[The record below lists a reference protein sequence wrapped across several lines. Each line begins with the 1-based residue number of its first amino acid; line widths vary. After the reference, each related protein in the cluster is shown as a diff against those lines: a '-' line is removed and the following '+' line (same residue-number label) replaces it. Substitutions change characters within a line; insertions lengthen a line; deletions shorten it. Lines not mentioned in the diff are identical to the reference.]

1 MGNLNDTIAA
11 ISTAIGE
18 AGIAIVRMSG
28 DDSINIID
36 KIFKSASG
44 KKMAEAEN
52 RKFLYGHIV
61 DGDKQ
66 IDEVLVVKMKGP
78 HSYTAEDIVE
88 IHCHG
93 GVVSVKRILNL
104 ILSKGARLAEKG
116 EFTKR
121 GFLNGRIDLTQAEAV
136 IDMIKAK
143 TDLSFDMGLNQLSGA
158 LSEVLNKLKDEL
170 VSMQALI
177 VANIDFPDEDI
188 EDAAYHDLIERSN
201 KILDK
206 MDNLLDNSKNSR
218 LLRDGINTVILG
230 KPNVG
235 KSSLL
240 NGLLKY
246 DRAIVTDIAGTTRD
260 IIEDYINLDGVLL
273 KITDTAG
280 IRETD
285 DEVERIGVNI
295 AREKLKEADLVIA
308 IFDISREFD
317 KDDEEILNLIK
328 DKKHITIL
336 NKDDLEQKIS
346 DEEIEKY
353 FKDDYLRLSVMENES
368 VKKIENLIID
378 LFFDGELKISSDS
391 VLSNLRHINAL
402 KEAKKSLLEVN
413 ESLKKK
419 VFLDLIEVDLENV
432 IGHISEI
439 TGTIT
444 TEDILDRVF
453 SDFCIGKYKATI

>member
-1 MGNLNDTIAA
+1 MGNLNDTIVA

-28 DDSINIID
+28 DNSINIID
-36 KIFKSASG
+36 KIFVSASG
-44 KKMAEAEN
+44 IKMAGAEN
-52 RKFLYGHIV
+52 RKFMYGHIF
-61 DGDKQ
+61 DGDKK

-104 ILSKGARLAEKG
+104 ILSKGARLAERG

-136 IDMIKAK
+136 IDMIKSK
-143 TDLSFDMGLNQLSGA
+143 TDISFDLGLNQLGGA
-158 LSEVLNKLKDEL
+158 LTEVLNKLKDEL

-188 EDAAYHDLIERSN
+188 EDVAYNDLIDRSK
-201 KILDK
+201 KILEK
-206 MDNLLDNSKNSR
+206 MDNLLENSKNSR

-260 IIEDYINLDGVLL
+260 VIEDYINLDGVLL
-273 KITDTAG
+273 KISDTAG

-285 DEVERIGVNI
+285 DEVEKIGVNI
-295 AREKLKEADLVIA
+295 AREKLKDADLVIA
-308 IFDISREFD
+308 IFDLSRDFD
-317 KDDEEILNLIK
+317 QDDKEILKLIEN
-328 DKKHITIL
+328 KKHIIIL
-336 NKDDLEQKIS
+336 NKDDLEQKITN
-346 DEEIEKY
+346 EEIENY
-353 FKDDYLRLSVMENES
+353 FKDDYLRLSVMENKS
-368 VKKIENLIID
+368 VLKVEKLIID
-378 LFFDGELKISSDS
+378 LFFDGELQISSET

-402 KEAKKSLLEVN
+402 KEAKKDLIEVN
-413 ESLKKK
+413 ESLNKK

-432 IGHISEI
+432 IAHISEI
-439 TGTIT
+439 TGAIT

-453 SDFCIGKYKATI
+453 ADFCIGK

>member
-36 KIFKSASG
+36 KIFVSAS
-44 KKMAEAEN
+44 KVKMVEAEN
-52 RKFLYGHIV
+52 RKFLYGHIC
-61 DGDKQ
+61 DGDKK

-136 IDMIKAK
+136 IDLIKAK
-143 TDLSFDMGLNQLSGA
+143 TDISFDLGLNQLGGA

-188 EDAAYHDLIERSN
+188 EDAAYNDLLDRSN
-201 KILDK
+201 KILEK
-206 MDNLLDNSKNSR
+206 MDKLLENSKNSR

-260 IIEDYINLDGVLL
+260 VIEDYINLDGVLL
-273 KITDTAG
+273 KISDTAG
-280 IRETD
+280 IRETE
-285 DEVERIGVNI
+285 DEVEKIGVNI
-295 AREKLKEADLVIA
+295 AREKLKDADLVIA
-308 IFDISREFD
+308 IFDISRDFD
-317 KDDEEILNLIK
+317 QDDKEILKLIEN
-328 DKKHITIL
+328 KKHIIIL

-346 DEEIEKY
+346 DDEIEKY

-368 VKKIENLIID
+368 VMKVEKLIID
-378 LFFDGELKISSDS
+378 LFFDGELQISSDT

-402 KEAKKSLLEVN
+402 REAKKELLEVN
-413 ESLKKK
+413 ESLNKR

-432 IGHISEI
+432 IAHISEI

-453 SDFCIGKYKATI
+453 SDFCIGK

>member
-1 MGNLNDTIAA
+1 MANLNDTIAA

-28 DDSINIID
+28 DDSVNIID
-36 KIFKSASG
+36 EIFVSASG

-52 RKFLYGHIV
+52 RKFLYGHIA
-61 DGDKQ
+61 DGDKL

-88 IHCHG
+88 VHCHG

-143 TDLSFDMGLNQLSGA
+143 TDISFDMGLNQLSGA

-188 EDAAYHDLIERSN
+188 EDAAYHDLMERSD
-201 KILDK
+201 KILEK
-206 MDNLLDNSKNSR
+206 MDSLLDNSKNSR

-285 DEVERIGVNI
+285 DEVEKIGVNI

-308 IFDISREFD
+308 IFDISRDFD

-336 NKDDLEQKIS
+336 NKDDLDQKIS

-353 FKDDYLRLSVMENES
+353 FKDDYLRLSVTENES

-378 LFFDGELKISSDS
+378 LFFDGELQISSDS
-391 VLSNLRHINAL
+391 ILSNIRHINAL
-402 KEAKKSLLEVN
+402 KEAKKALLEVN
-413 ESLKKK
+413 ESLKEK

-453 SDFCIGKYKATI
+453 SDFCIGK

>member
-28 DDSINIID
+28 DDSVNIID

-52 RKFLYGHIV
+52 RKLLYGHIV

-188 EDAAYHDLIERSN
+188 EDAAYNDLIERSN

-280 IRETD
+280 IRETE
-285 DEVERIGVNI
+285 DEVEKIGVNI

-378 LFFDGELKISSDS
+378 LFFDGELQISSDS

-453 SDFCIGKYKATI
+453 SDFCIGK

>member
-36 KIFKSASG
+36 KIFVSAS
-44 KKMAEAEN
+44 KVKMAEAEN
-52 RKFLYGHIV
+52 RKFLYGHIC
-61 DGDKQ
+61 DGDKK

-121 GFLNGRIDLTQAEAV
+121 GFLNGRIDLIQAEAV
-136 IDMIKAK
+136 IDLIKAK
-143 TDLSFDMGLNQLSGA
+143 TDISFDLGLNQLGGA

-188 EDAAYHDLIERSN
+188 EDAAYNDLLDRSN
-201 KILDK
+201 KILEK
-206 MDNLLDNSKNSR
+206 MDKLLENSKNSR

-260 IIEDYINLDGVLL
+260 VIEDYINLDGVLL
-273 KITDTAG
+273 KISDTAG
-280 IRETD
+280 IRETE
-285 DEVERIGVNI
+285 DEVEKIGVNI
-295 AREKLKEADLVIA
+295 AREKLKDADLVIA
-308 IFDISREFD
+308 IFDISRDFD
-317 KDDEEILNLIK
+317 QDDKEILKLIEN
-328 DKKHITIL
+328 KKHIIIL

-346 DEEIEKY
+346 DDEIEKY

-368 VKKIENLIID
+368 VMKVEKLIID
-378 LFFDGELKISSDS
+378 LFFDGELQISSDT

-402 KEAKKSLLEVN
+402 REAKKELLEVN
-413 ESLKKK
+413 ESLNKR

-432 IGHISEI
+432 IAHISEI

-453 SDFCIGKYKATI
+453 SDFCIGK

>member
-36 KIFKSASG
+36 KIFVSASG
-44 KKMAEAEN
+44 TKMAEAEN
-52 RKFLYGHIV
+52 RKFLYGHIC
-61 DGDKQ
+61 DGDKK
-66 IDEVLVVKMKGP
+66 IDEVLVIKMKGP

-136 IDMIKAK
+136 IDLIKAK
-143 TDLSFDMGLNQLSGA
+143 TDISFDLGLNQLGGA

-188 EDAAYHDLIERSN
+188 EDAAYNDLLDRSN

-206 MDNLLDNSKNSR
+206 MDKLLENSKNSR

-260 IIEDYINLDGVLL
+260 VIEDYINLDGVLL
-273 KITDTAG
+273 KISDTAG
-280 IRETD
+280 IRETE
-285 DEVERIGVNI
+285 DEVEKIGVNI
-295 AREKLKEADLVIA
+295 AREKLKDADLVIA
-308 IFDISREFD
+308 IFDISRDFD
-317 KDDEEILNLIK
+317 QDDKEILKLIEN
-328 DKKHITIL
+328 KKHIIIL

-346 DEEIEKY
+346 DDEIEKY

-368 VKKIENLIID
+368 VMKVEKLIID
-378 LFFDGELKISSDS
+378 LFFDGELQISSDT

-402 KEAKKSLLEVN
+402 REAKKELLEVN
-413 ESLKKK
+413 ESLNKR

-432 IGHISEI
+432 IAHISEI

-453 SDFCIGKYKATI
+453 SDFCIGK

>member
-1 MGNLNDTIAA
+1 
-11 ISTAIGE
+11 
-18 AGIAIVRMSG
+18 
-28 DDSINIID
+28 
-36 KIFKSASG
+36 
-44 KKMAEAEN
+44 
-52 RKFLYGHIV
+52 
-61 DGDKQ
+61 
-66 IDEVLVVKMKGP
+66 MKGP

-177 VANIDFPDEDI
+177 VANIDFADEDP
-188 EDAAYHDLIERSN
+188 EDAAYNDLIERSN
-201 KILDK
+201 RILEK
-206 MDNLLDNSKNSR
+206 MDDLLDNSKNSR

-353 FKDDYLRLSVMENES
+353 FKDDYLRLSVMKNES

-378 LFFDGELKISSDS
+378 LFFDGQLQISSDS

-413 ESLKKK
+413 ESLKQK

-453 SDFCIGKYKATI
+453 SDFCIGK

>member
-1 MGNLNDTIAA
+1 MANLNDTIAA

-28 DDSINIID
+28 DDSVNIID
-36 KIFKSASG
+36 EIFVSASG

-52 RKFLYGHIV
+52 RKFLYGHIA
-61 DGDKQ
+61 DGDKL

-143 TDLSFDMGLNQLSGA
+143 TDISFDMGLNQLSGA

-188 EDAAYHDLIERSN
+188 EDAAYHDLMERSD
-201 KILDK
+201 KILEK

-285 DEVERIGVNI
+285 DEVEKIGVNI

-308 IFDISREFD
+308 IFDISRDFD

-328 DKKHITIL
+328 DKKNITIL
-336 NKDDLEQKIS
+336 NKDDLDQKIS

-378 LFFDGELKISSDS
+378 LFFDGELQISSDS
-391 VLSNLRHINAL
+391 ILSNIRHINAL
-402 KEAKKSLLEVN
+402 KESKKALLEVN
-413 ESLKKK
+413 ESLKEK

-432 IGHISEI
+432 ISHISEI

-453 SDFCIGKYKATI
+453 SDFCIGK

>member
-28 DDSINIID
+28 DNSINIID
-36 KIFKSASG
+36 KIFVSASG
-44 KKMAEAEN
+44 IKMAGAEN
-52 RKFLYGHIV
+52 RKFMYGHIF
-61 DGDKQ
+61 DGDKK

-104 ILSKGARLAEKG
+104 ILSKGARLAERG

-136 IDMIKAK
+136 IDMIKSK
-143 TDLSFDMGLNQLSGA
+143 TDISFDLGLNQLGGA
-158 LSEVLNKLKDEL
+158 LTEVLNKLKDEL

-188 EDAAYHDLIERSN
+188 EDAAYNDLIDRSK
-201 KILDK
+201 KILEK
-206 MDNLLDNSKNSR
+206 MDNLLENSKNSR

-260 IIEDYINLDGVLL
+260 VIEDYINLDGVLL
-273 KITDTAG
+273 KISDTAG

-285 DEVERIGVNI
+285 DEVEKIGVNI
-295 AREKLKEADLVIA
+295 AREKLKDADLVIA
-308 IFDISREFD
+308 IFDLSRDFD
-317 KDDEEILNLIK
+317 QDDKEILKLIEN
-328 DKKHITIL
+328 KKHIIIL
-336 NKDDLEQKIS
+336 NKDDLEQKIT
-346 DEEIEKY
+346 DKEIEKY
-353 FKDDYLRLSVMENES
+353 FKDDYLRLSVMENKS
-368 VKKIENLIID
+368 VLKVEKLIID
-378 LFFDGELKISSDS
+378 LFFDGELQISSET

-402 KEAKKSLLEVN
+402 KEAKKDLLEVN
-413 ESLKKK
+413 ESLNEK

-432 IGHISEI
+432 IAHISEI
-439 TGTIT
+439 TGAIT

-453 SDFCIGKYKATI
+453 SDFCIGK

>member
-1 MGNLNDTIAA
+1 MANLNDTIAA

-28 DDSINIID
+28 DDSVNIID
-36 KIFKSASG
+36 EIFVSASG

-52 RKFLYGHIV
+52 RKFLYGHIA
-61 DGDKQ
+61 DGDKL

-143 TDLSFDMGLNQLSGA
+143 TDISFDMGLNQLSGA

-188 EDAAYHDLIERSN
+188 EDAAYHDLMERSD
-201 KILDK
+201 KILEK
-206 MDNLLDNSKNSR
+206 MNNLLVNSKNSR

-285 DEVERIGVNI
+285 DEVEKIGVNI

-308 IFDISREFD
+308 IFDISRDFD

-336 NKDDLEQKIS
+336 NKDDLDQKIS

-378 LFFDGELKISSDS
+378 LFFDGELQISSDS
-391 VLSNLRHINAL
+391 ILSNIRHINAL
-402 KEAKKSLLEVN
+402 KEAKKALLEVN
-413 ESLKKK
+413 ESLKEK

-453 SDFCIGKYKATI
+453 SDFCIGK

>member
-36 KIFKSASG
+36 KIFVSAS
-44 KKMAEAEN
+44 KVKMAEAEN
-52 RKFLYGHIV
+52 RKFLYGHIC
-61 DGDKQ
+61 DGDKK

-121 GFLNGRIDLTQAEAV
+121 GFLNGRIDLIQAEAV
-136 IDMIKAK
+136 IDLIKAK
-143 TDLSFDMGLNQLSGA
+143 TDISFDLGLNQLGGA
-158 LSEVLNKLKDEL
+158 LSEILNKLKDEL

-188 EDAAYHDLIERSN
+188 EDAAYNDLLDRSN

-206 MDNLLDNSKNSR
+206 MDKLLENSKNSR

-260 IIEDYINLDGVLL
+260 VIEDYINLDGVLL
-273 KITDTAG
+273 KISDTAG
-280 IRETD
+280 IRETE
-285 DEVERIGVNI
+285 DEVEKIGVNI
-295 AREKLKEADLVIA
+295 AREKLKDADLVIA
-308 IFDISREFD
+308 IFDLSRDFD
-317 KDDEEILNLIK
+317 QDDKEILKLIEN
-328 DKKHITIL
+328 KKHIIIL

-346 DEEIEKY
+346 DDEIEKY

-368 VKKIENLIID
+368 VMKVEKLIID
-378 LFFDGELKISSDS
+378 LFFDGELQISSDT

-402 KEAKKSLLEVN
+402 REAKKELLEVN
-413 ESLKKK
+413 ESLNKR

-432 IGHISEI
+432 IAHISEI

-453 SDFCIGKYKATI
+453 SDFCIGK

>member
-36 KIFKSASG
+36 KIFVSASG
-44 KKMAEAEN
+44 IKMAEAEN
-52 RKFLYGHIV
+52 RKFLYGHIC
-61 DGDKQ
+61 DGDKK

-136 IDMIKAK
+136 IDLIKAK
-143 TDLSFDMGLNQLSGA
+143 TDISFDLGLNQLGGA

-188 EDAAYHDLIERSN
+188 EDAAYNDLLDRSN

-206 MDNLLDNSKNSR
+206 MDKLLENSKNSR

-260 IIEDYINLDGVLL
+260 VIEDYINLDGVLL
-273 KITDTAG
+273 KISDTAG
-280 IRETD
+280 IRETE
-285 DEVERIGVNI
+285 DEVEKIGVNI
-295 AREKLKEADLVIA
+295 AREKLKDADLVIA
-308 IFDISREFD
+308 IFDISRDFD
-317 KDDEEILNLIK
+317 QDDKEILKLIEN
-328 DKKHITIL
+328 KKHIIIL

-346 DEEIEKY
+346 DDEIEKY

-368 VKKIENLIID
+368 VMKVEKLIID
-378 LFFDGELKISSDS
+378 LFFDGELQISSDT

-402 KEAKKSLLEVN
+402 REAKKELLEVN
-413 ESLKKK
+413 ESLNKR

-432 IGHISEI
+432 IAHISEI

-453 SDFCIGKYKATI
+453 SDFCIGK

>member
-1 MGNLNDTIAA
+1 MANLNDTIAA

-28 DDSINIID
+28 DDSVNIID
-36 KIFKSASG
+36 EIFVSASG

-52 RKFLYGHIV
+52 RKFLYGHIA
-61 DGDKQ
+61 DGDKL

-143 TDLSFDMGLNQLSGA
+143 TDISFDIGLNQLSGA

-188 EDAAYHDLIERSN
+188 EDAAYHDLMERSD
-201 KILDK
+201 KILEK

-285 DEVERIGVNI
+285 DEVEKIGVNI

-308 IFDISREFD
+308 IFDISRDFD

-336 NKDDLEQKIS
+336 NKDDLDQKIS

-378 LFFDGELKISSDS
+378 LFFDGELQISSDS
-391 VLSNLRHINAL
+391 ILSNIRHINAL
-402 KEAKKSLLEVN
+402 KEAKKTLLEVN
-413 ESLKKK
+413 ESLKEK

-432 IGHISEI
+432 ISHISEI

-453 SDFCIGKYKATI
+453 SDFCIGK

>member
-28 DDSINIID
+28 DNSINIID
-36 KIFKSASG
+36 KIFVSASEI
-44 KKMAEAEN
+44 KMADAEN
-52 RKFLYGHIV
+52 RKFMYGHIF
-61 DGDKQ
+61 DGDKK

-104 ILSKGARLAEKG
+104 ILSKGARLAERG

-136 IDMIKAK
+136 IDMIKSK
-143 TDLSFDMGLNQLSGA
+143 TDISFDLGLNQLGGA
-158 LSEVLNKLKDEL
+158 LTEVLNKLKDEL

-188 EDAAYHDLIERSN
+188 EDVAYNDLIDRSK
-201 KILDK
+201 KILEK
-206 MDNLLDNSKNSR
+206 MDNLLENSKNSR

-260 IIEDYINLDGVLL
+260 VIEDYINLDGVLL
-273 KITDTAG
+273 KISDTAG

-285 DEVERIGVNI
+285 DEVEKIGVNI
-295 AREKLKEADLVIA
+295 AREKLKDADLVIA
-308 IFDISREFD
+308 IFDLSRDFD
-317 KDDEEILNLIK
+317 QDDKEILKLIEN
-328 DKKHITIL
+328 KKHIIIL
-336 NKDDLEQKIS
+336 NKDDLEQKITN
-346 DEEIEKY
+346 EEIENY
-353 FKDDYLRLSVMENES
+353 FKDDYLRLSVMENKS
-368 VKKIENLIID
+368 VLKVEKLIID
-378 LFFDGELKISSDS
+378 LFFDGELQISSET

-402 KEAKKSLLEVN
+402 KEAKKDLIEVN
-413 ESLKKK
+413 ESLNKK

-432 IGHISEI
+432 IAHISEI
-439 TGTIT
+439 TGAIT

-453 SDFCIGKYKATI
+453 SDFCIGK

>member
-28 DDSINIID
+28 EDSINIID
-36 KIFKSASG
+36 KIFVSAS
-44 KKMAEAEN
+44 KIKMKDAEN
-52 RKFLYGHIV
+52 RKFMYGHIY
-61 DGDKQ
+61 DDDKK

-136 IDMIKAK
+136 IDLIKAK
-143 TDLSFDMGLNQLSGA
+143 TDISFDLGLNQLSGA

-188 EDAAYHDLIERSN
+188 EDAAYNDLLDRSK

-206 MDNLLDNSKNSR
+206 IDNLLENSKNSR

-260 IIEDYINLDGVLL
+260 VIEDYINLDGVLL
-273 KITDTAG
+273 KISDTAG

-285 DEVERIGVNI
+285 DEVEKIGVNI
-295 AREKLKEADLVIA
+295 AREKLKDADLVIA
-308 IFDISREFD
+308 IFDLSRNFD
-317 KDDEEILNLIK
+317 DDDKEILKLIEN
-328 DKKHITIL
+328 KKHIIIL

-368 VKKIENLIID
+368 VMKVEKLIID
-378 LFFDGELKISSDS
+378 LFFDGELQISSDT

-402 KEAKKSLLEVN
+402 REAKKELLEVN
-413 ESLKKK
+413 ESLNKR

-432 IGHISEI
+432 IAHISEI

-453 SDFCIGKYKATI
+453 SDFCIGK

>member
-36 KIFKSASG
+36 KIFVSASG
-44 KKMAEAEN
+44 IKMAEAEN
-52 RKFLYGHIV
+52 RKFLYGHIC
-61 DGDKQ
+61 DGDKK

-136 IDMIKAK
+136 IDLIKAK
-143 TDLSFDMGLNQLSGA
+143 TDISFDLGLNQLGGA

-188 EDAAYHDLIERSN
+188 EDAAYNDLLDRSN
-201 KILDK
+201 KILEK
-206 MDNLLDNSKNSR
+206 MDKLLENSKNSR

-260 IIEDYINLDGVLL
+260 VIEDYINLDGVLL
-273 KITDTAG
+273 KISDTAG
-280 IRETD
+280 IRETE
-285 DEVERIGVNI
+285 DEVEKIGVNI
-295 AREKLKEADLVIA
+295 AREKLKDADLVIA
-308 IFDISREFD
+308 IFDLSRDFD
-317 KDDEEILNLIK
+317 QDDKEILKLIEN
-328 DKKHITIL
+328 KKHIIIL

-346 DEEIEKY
+346 DDEIKKY

-368 VKKIENLIID
+368 VMMVEKLIID
-378 LFFDGELKISSDS
+378 LFFDGELQISSDT

-402 KEAKKSLLEVN
+402 REAKKELLEVN
-413 ESLKKK
+413 ESLNKR

-432 IGHISEI
+432 IAHISEI

-453 SDFCIGKYKATI
+453 SDFCIGK

>member
-1 MGNLNDTIAA
+1 MANLNDTIAA

-28 DDSINIID
+28 DNSVNIID
-36 KIFKSASG
+36 KIFVSASG
-44 KKMAEAEN
+44 KKMVEAEN

-61 DGDKQ
+61 DGDKL

-88 IHCHG
+88 VHCHG

-143 TDLSFDMGLNQLSGA
+143 TDISFDMGLNQLSGA

-188 EDAAYHDLIERSN
+188 EDAAYHDLMERSG
-201 KILDK
+201 KILEK

-285 DEVERIGVNI
+285 DEVEKIGVNI

-308 IFDISREFD
+308 IFDISRDFD
-317 KDDEEILNLIK
+317 KDDEEILKLIK
-328 DKKHITIL
+328 GKKHITIL
-336 NKDDLEQKIS
+336 NKDDLDQKIS
-346 DEEIEKY
+346 NEEIEKY
-353 FKDDYLRLSVMENES
+353 FKDDYLRLSVIENKS

-378 LFFDGELKISSDS
+378 LFFDGVLQISSDS
-391 VLSNLRHINAL
+391 ILSNIRHINAL
-402 KEAKKSLLEVN
+402 KEAKKALLEVN
-413 ESLKKK
+413 ESLKER

-439 TGTIT
+439 TGIIT

-453 SDFCIGKYKATI
+453 SDFCIGK

>member
-1 MGNLNDTIAA
+1 MANLNDTIAA

-28 DDSINIID
+28 DDSVNIID
-36 KIFKSASG
+36 EIFVSASG

-52 RKFLYGHIV
+52 RKFLYGHIA
-61 DGDKQ
+61 DGDKL

-78 HSYTAEDIVE
+78 NSYTAEDIVE

-104 ILSKGARLAEKG
+104 ILSKGARLAERG

-143 TDLSFDMGLNQLSGA
+143 TDISFDMGLNQLSGA

-188 EDAAYHDLIERSN
+188 EDAAYHDLMERSD
-201 KILDK
+201 KILEK

-285 DEVERIGVNI
+285 DEVEKIGVNI
-295 AREKLKEADLVIA
+295 AREKLKEADLVIV
-308 IFDISREFD
+308 IFDISRDFD

-336 NKDDLEQKIS
+336 NKDDLDQKIS

-378 LFFDGELKISSDS
+378 LFFDGELQISSDS
-391 VLSNLRHINAL
+391 ILSNIRHINAL
-402 KEAKKSLLEVN
+402 KEAKKALLEVN
-413 ESLKKK
+413 ESLKEK

-432 IGHISEI
+432 ISHISEI

-453 SDFCIGKYKATI
+453 SDFCIGK

>member
-1 MGNLNDTIAA
+1 MANLNDTIAA

-28 DDSINIID
+28 DDSVNIID
-36 KIFKSASG
+36 EIFVSASG

-52 RKFLYGHIV
+52 RKFLYGHIA
-61 DGDKQ
+61 DGDKL

-143 TDLSFDMGLNQLSGA
+143 TDISFDMGLNQLSGA

-188 EDAAYHDLIERSN
+188 EDAAYHDLMERSD
-201 KILDK
+201 KILEK

-285 DEVERIGVNI
+285 DEVEKIGVNI

-308 IFDISREFD
+308 IFDISRDFD

-336 NKDDLEQKIS
+336 NKDDLDQKIS
-346 DEEIEKY
+346 DEKIEKY
-353 FKDDYLRLSVMENES
+353 FKNDYLRLSVMENES

-378 LFFDGELKISSDS
+378 LFFDGELQISSDS
-391 VLSNLRHINAL
+391 ILSNIRHINAL
-402 KEAKKSLLEVN
+402 KEAKKALLEVN
-413 ESLKKK
+413 ESLKEK

-432 IGHISEI
+432 ISHISEI

-453 SDFCIGKYKATI
+453 SDFCIGK

>member
-1 MGNLNDTIAA
+1 MANLNDTIAA

-28 DDSINIID
+28 DDSVNIID
-36 KIFKSASG
+36 EIFVSASG

-52 RKFLYGHIV
+52 RKFLYGHIA
-61 DGDKQ
+61 DGDKL

-104 ILSKGARLAEKG
+104 ILSKGARLAERG

-143 TDLSFDMGLNQLSGA
+143 TDISFDMGLNQLSGA

-188 EDAAYHDLIERSN
+188 EDAAYHDLMERSD
-201 KILDK
+201 KILEK

-285 DEVERIGVNI
+285 DEVEKIGVNI

-308 IFDISREFD
+308 IFDISRDFD

-336 NKDDLEQKIS
+336 NKDDLDQKIS

-378 LFFDGELKISSDS
+378 LFFDGELQISSDS
-391 VLSNLRHINAL
+391 ILSNIRHINAL
-402 KEAKKSLLEVN
+402 KEAKKVLLEVN
-413 ESLKKK
+413 ESLKEK

-432 IGHISEI
+432 ISHISEI

-453 SDFCIGKYKATI
+453 SDFCIGK

>member
-28 DDSINIID
+28 EDSINIID
-36 KIFKSASG
+36 KIFVAAS
-44 KKMAEAEN
+44 KIKMKDAEN
-52 RKFLYGHIV
+52 RKFMYGHIY
-61 DGDKQ
+61 DDDKK

-136 IDMIKAK
+136 IDLIKAK
-143 TDLSFDMGLNQLSGA
+143 TDISFDLGLNQLSGA

-188 EDAAYHDLIERSN
+188 EDAAYNDLLDRSK

-206 MDNLLDNSKNSR
+206 MDNLLENSKNSR

-260 IIEDYINLDGVLL
+260 VIEDYINLDGVLL
-273 KITDTAG
+273 KISDTAG

-285 DEVERIGVNI
+285 DEVEKIGVNI
-295 AREKLKEADLVIA
+295 AREKLKDADLVIA
-308 IFDISREFD
+308 IFDLSRDFD
-317 KDDEEILNLIK
+317 EDDKEILKLIEN
-328 DKKHITIL
+328 KKHIIIL

-368 VKKIENLIID
+368 VMKVEKLIID
-378 LFFDGELKISSDS
+378 LFFDGELQISSDT

-402 KEAKKSLLEVN
+402 REAKKELLEVN
-413 ESLKKK
+413 ESLNKR

-432 IGHISEI
+432 IAHISEI

-453 SDFCIGKYKATI
+453 SDFCIGK

>member
-28 DDSINIID
+28 DNSINIID
-36 KIFKSASG
+36 KIFVSASG
-44 KKMAEAEN
+44 IKMAGAEN
-52 RKFLYGHIV
+52 RKFMYGHIF
-61 DGDKQ
+61 DGDKK

-104 ILSKGARLAEKG
+104 ILSKGARLAERG

-136 IDMIKAK
+136 IDMIKSK
-143 TDLSFDMGLNQLSGA
+143 TDISFDLGLNQLGGA
-158 LSEVLNKLKDEL
+158 LTEVLNKLKDEL

-188 EDAAYHDLIERSN
+188 EDVAYNDLIDRSK
-201 KILDK
+201 KILEK
-206 MDNLLDNSKNSR
+206 MDNLLENSKNSR

-260 IIEDYINLDGVLL
+260 VIEDYINLDGVLL
-273 KITDTAG
+273 KISDTAG

-285 DEVERIGVNI
+285 DEVEKIGVNI
-295 AREKLKEADLVIA
+295 AREKLKDADLVIA
-308 IFDISREFD
+308 IFDLSRDFD
-317 KDDEEILNLIK
+317 QDDKEILKLIEN
-328 DKKHITIL
+328 KKHIIIL
-336 NKDDLEQKIS
+336 NKDDLEQKITN
-346 DEEIEKY
+346 EEIENY
-353 FKDDYLRLSVMENES
+353 FKDDYLRLSVMENKS
-368 VKKIENLIID
+368 VLKVEKLIID
-378 LFFDGELKISSDS
+378 LFFDGELQISSET

-402 KEAKKSLLEVN
+402 KEAKKDLIEVN
-413 ESLKKK
+413 ESLNKK

-432 IGHISEI
+432 IAHISEI
-439 TGTIT
+439 TGAIT

-453 SDFCIGKYKATI
+453 SDFCIGK

>member
-1 MGNLNDTIAA
+1 MANLNDTIAT

-28 DDSINIID
+28 DDSVNIID
-36 KIFKSASG
+36 EIFVSASG

-52 RKFLYGHIV
+52 RKFLYGHIA
-61 DGDKQ
+61 DGDKL

-104 ILSKGARLAEKG
+104 ILSKGARLAERG

-143 TDLSFDMGLNQLSGA
+143 TDISFDMGLNQLSGA

-188 EDAAYHDLIERSN
+188 EDAAYHDLMERSD
-201 KILDK
+201 KILEK

-285 DEVERIGVNI
+285 DEVEKIGVNI

-308 IFDISREFD
+308 IFDISRDFD

-336 NKDDLEQKIS
+336 NKDDLDQKIS

-378 LFFDGELKISSDS
+378 LFFDGELQISSDS
-391 VLSNLRHINAL
+391 ILSNIRHINAL
-402 KEAKKSLLEVN
+402 KEAKKALLEVN
-413 ESLKKK
+413 ESLKEK

-432 IGHISEI
+432 ISHISEI

-453 SDFCIGKYKATI
+453 SDFCIGK

>member
-28 DDSINIID
+28 DNSINIID
-36 KIFKSASG
+36 KIFVSASG
-44 KKMAEAEN
+44 IKMADAEN
-52 RKFLYGHIV
+52 RKFMYGHIF
-61 DGDKQ
+61 DGDKK

-104 ILSKGARLAEKG
+104 ILSKGVRLAERG

-136 IDMIKAK
+136 IDMIKSK
-143 TDLSFDMGLNQLSGA
+143 TDISFDLGLNQLGGA
-158 LSEVLNKLKDEL
+158 LTEVLNKLKDEL

-188 EDAAYHDLIERSN
+188 EDAAYNDLIDRSK
-201 KILDK
+201 KILEK
-206 MDNLLDNSKNSR
+206 MENLLENSKNSR

-260 IIEDYINLDGVLL
+260 VIEDYINLDGVLL
-273 KITDTAG
+273 KISDTAG

-285 DEVERIGVNI
+285 DEVEKIGVNI
-295 AREKLKEADLVIA
+295 AREKLKDADLVIA
-308 IFDISREFD
+308 IFDLSRDFD
-317 KDDEEILNLIK
+317 QDDKEILKLIEN
-328 DKKHITIL
+328 KKHIIIL
-336 NKDDLEQKIS
+336 NKDDLEQKITN
-346 DEEIEKY
+346 EEIENY
-353 FKDDYLRLSVMENES
+353 FKDDYLRLSVMENKS
-368 VKKIENLIID
+368 VLKVEKLIID
-378 LFFDGELKISSDS
+378 LFFDGELQISSET

-402 KEAKKSLLEVN
+402 KEAKKDLIEVN
-413 ESLKKK
+413 ESLNEK

-432 IGHISEI
+432 IAHISEI
-439 TGTIT
+439 TGAIT

-453 SDFCIGKYKATI
+453 SDFCIGK

>member
-1 MGNLNDTIAA
+1 MANLNDTIAA

-28 DDSINIID
+28 DDSVNIID
-36 KIFKSASG
+36 EIFVSASG

-52 RKFLYGHIV
+52 RKFLYGHIA
-61 DGDKQ
+61 DGDKL

-143 TDLSFDMGLNQLSGA
+143 TDISFDMGLNQLSGA

-188 EDAAYHDLIERSN
+188 EDAAYHDLMERSD
-201 KILDK
+201 KILEK

-285 DEVERIGVNI
+285 DEVEKIGVNI
-295 AREKLKEADLVIA
+295 AREKLKEADLVIS
-308 IFDISREFD
+308 IFDISRDFD

-336 NKDDLEQKIS
+336 NKDDLDQKIS

-378 LFFDGELKISSDS
+378 LFFDGELQISSDS
-391 VLSNLRHINAL
+391 ILSNIRHINAL
-402 KEAKKSLLEVN
+402 KEAKKALLEVN
-413 ESLKKK
+413 ESLKEK

-453 SDFCIGKYKATI
+453 SDFCIGK

>member
-1 MGNLNDTIAA
+1 MANLNDTIAA

-28 DDSINIID
+28 DDSVNIID
-36 KIFKSASG
+36 EIFVSASG
-44 KKMAEAEN
+44 KKMVEAEN
-52 RKFLYGHIV
+52 RKFLYGHIA
-61 DGDKQ
+61 DGDKL

-143 TDLSFDMGLNQLSGA
+143 TDISFDMGLNQLSGA

-188 EDAAYHDLIERSN
+188 EDAAYHDLMERSD
-201 KILDK
+201 KILEK
-206 MDNLLDNSKNSR
+206 MNNLLDNSKNSR

-285 DEVERIGVNI
+285 DEVEKIGVNI

-308 IFDISREFD
+308 IFDISRDFD

-336 NKDDLEQKIS
+336 NKDDLDQKIS

-378 LFFDGELKISSDS
+378 LFFDGELQISSDS
-391 VLSNLRHINAL
+391 ILSNIRHINAL
-402 KEAKKSLLEVN
+402 KEAKKALLDVN
-413 ESLKKK
+413 ESLKEK

-432 IGHISEI
+432 ISHISEI

-453 SDFCIGKYKATI
+453 SDFCIGK

>member
-28 DDSINIID
+28 DNSINIID
-36 KIFKSASG
+36 EIFKSASG

-78 HSYTAEDIVE
+78 HSYTAEDIIE

-188 EDAAYHDLIERSN
+188 EDAAYNDLIERSN

-285 DEVERIGVNI
+285 DEVEKIGVNI
-295 AREKLKEADLVIA
+295 AREKLKEADFVIA

-346 DEEIEKY
+346 DEEIKKY

-368 VKKIENLIID
+368 VKKIEDLIID
-378 LFFDGELKISSDS
+378 LFFDGELQISSDS

-413 ESLKKK
+413 ESLKQK

-453 SDFCIGKYKATI
+453 SDFCIGK

>member
-1 MGNLNDTIAA
+1 MANLNDTIAA

-28 DDSINIID
+28 DDSVNIID
-36 KIFKSASG
+36 EIFVSASG

-52 RKFLYGHIV
+52 RRFLYGHIA
-61 DGDKQ
+61 DGDKL

-143 TDLSFDMGLNQLSGA
+143 TDISFDMGLNQLSGA

-188 EDAAYHDLIERSN
+188 EDAAYHDLMERSD
-201 KILDK
+201 KILEK

-285 DEVERIGVNI
+285 DEVEKIGVNI

-308 IFDISREFD
+308 IFDISRDFD
-317 KDDEEILNLIK
+317 KDDEEILNLIR

-336 NKDDLEQKIS
+336 NKDDLDQKIY

-378 LFFDGELKISSDS
+378 LFFDGELQISSDS
-391 VLSNLRHINAL
+391 ILSNIRHINAL
-402 KEAKKSLLEVN
+402 KEAKKALLEVN
-413 ESLKKK
+413 ESLKEK

-453 SDFCIGKYKATI
+453 SDFCIGK

>member
-1 MGNLNDTIAA
+1 MANLNDTIAA

-28 DDSINIID
+28 DDSVNIID
-36 KIFKSASG
+36 EIFVSASG

-52 RKFLYGHIV
+52 RKFLYGHIA
-61 DGDKQ
+61 DGDKL

-143 TDLSFDMGLNQLSGA
+143 TDISFDMGLNQLSGA

-188 EDAAYHDLIERSN
+188 EDAAYHDLMERSD
-201 KILDK
+201 KILEK

-285 DEVERIGVNI
+285 DEVEKIGVNI

-308 IFDISREFD
+308 IFDISRDFD

-336 NKDDLEQKIS
+336 NKDDLDQKIS

-378 LFFDGELKISSDS
+378 LFFDGELQISSDS
-391 VLSNLRHINAL
+391 ILSNIRHINAL
-402 KEAKKSLLEVN
+402 KEAKKALLEVN
-413 ESLKKK
+413 VSLKGK

-432 IGHISEI
+432 ISHISEI

-453 SDFCIGKYKATI
+453 SDFCIGK

>member
-28 DDSINIID
+28 EDSINIID
-36 KIFKSASG
+36 KIFVSAS
-44 KKMAEAEN
+44 KIKMKDAEN
-52 RKFLYGHIV
+52 RKFMYGHIY
-61 DGDKQ
+61 DDDKK

-136 IDMIKAK
+136 IDLIKAK
-143 TDLSFDMGLNQLSGA
+143 TDISFDLGLNQLSGA

-188 EDAAYHDLIERSN
+188 EDAAYNDLLDRSK

-206 MDNLLDNSKNSR
+206 IDNLLENSKNSR

-246 DRAIVTDIAGTTRD
+246 DRAIVTDISWTTRYV
-260 IIEDYINLDGVLL
+260 IEDYINIDGDLL
-273 KITDTAG
+273 KISDTAG

-285 DEVERIGVNI
+285 DEVEKIGVNI
-295 AREKLKEADLVIA
+295 AREKLKDADLVIA
-308 IFDISREFD
+308 IFDLSRDFD
-317 KDDEEILNLIK
+317 DDDKEILKLIEN
-328 DKKHITIL
+328 KKHIIIL

-368 VKKIENLIID
+368 VMKVEKLIID
-378 LFFDGELKISSDS
+378 LFFDGELQISSDT

-402 KEAKKSLLEVN
+402 REAKKELLEVN
-413 ESLKKK
+413 ESLNKR

-432 IGHISEI
+432 IAHISEI

-453 SDFCIGKYKATI
+453 SDFCIGK

>member
-18 AGIAIVRMSG
+18 AGIAVVRMSG

-36 KIFKSASG
+36 EIFKSASG

-188 EDAAYHDLIERSN
+188 EDAAYNDLIERSN

-285 DEVERIGVNI
+285 DEVEKIGVNI

-346 DEEIEKY
+346 DEEIKEY

-378 LFFDGELKISSDS
+378 LFFDGELQISSDS

-413 ESLKKK
+413 ESLKQK

-453 SDFCIGKYKATI
+453 SDFCIGK

>member
-28 DDSINIID
+28 DDSVNIID
-36 KIFKSASG
+36 EIFKSASG

-188 EDAAYHDLIERSN
+188 EDAAYNDLIERSN

-285 DEVERIGVNI
+285 DEVEKIGVNI

-336 NKDDLEQKIS
+336 NKDDLDQKIS

-353 FKDDYLRLSVMENES
+353 FKNDYLRLSVMENES

-378 LFFDGELKISSDS
+378 LFFDGELQISSDS

-413 ESLKKK
+413 ESLKQK

-453 SDFCIGKYKATI
+453 SDFCIGK

>member
-36 KIFKSASG
+36 KIFVSAS
-44 KKMAEAEN
+44 KVKMAEAEN
-52 RKFLYGHIV
+52 RKFLYGHIC
-61 DGDKQ
+61 DGDKK

-136 IDMIKAK
+136 IDLIKAK
-143 TDLSFDMGLNQLSGA
+143 TDISFDLGLNQLGGA

-188 EDAAYHDLIERSN
+188 EDAAYNDLLDRSN
-201 KILDK
+201 KILEK
-206 MDNLLDNSKNSR
+206 MDKLLENSKNSR

-260 IIEDYINLDGVLL
+260 VIEDYINLDGVLL
-273 KITDTAG
+273 KISDTAG
-280 IRETD
+280 IRETE
-285 DEVERIGVNI
+285 DEVEKIGVNI
-295 AREKLKEADLVIA
+295 AREKLKDADLVIA
-308 IFDISREFD
+308 IFDLSRDFD
-317 KDDEEILNLIK
+317 QDDKEILKLIEN
-328 DKKHITIL
+328 KKHIIIL
-336 NKDDLEQKIS
+336 NKDDLEQNIS
-346 DEEIEKY
+346 DDEIEKY

-368 VKKIENLIID
+368 VMKVEKLIID
-378 LFFDGELKISSDS
+378 LFFDGELQISSDT

-402 KEAKKSLLEVN
+402 REAKKELLEVN
-413 ESLKKK
+413 ESLNKR

-432 IGHISEI
+432 IAHISEI

-453 SDFCIGKYKATI
+453 SDFCIGK

>member
-36 KIFKSASG
+36 KIFVSASG
-44 KKMAEAEN
+44 TKMSEAEN
-52 RKFLYGHIV
+52 RKFLYGHIC
-61 DGDKQ
+61 DGDKK

-136 IDMIKAK
+136 IDLIKAK
-143 TDLSFDMGLNQLSGA
+143 TDISFDLGLNQLGGA

-188 EDAAYHDLIERSN
+188 EDAAYNDLLDRSN

-206 MDNLLDNSKNSR
+206 MDKLIENSKNSR

-260 IIEDYINLDGVLL
+260 VIEDYINLDGVLL
-273 KITDTAG
+273 KISDTAG
-280 IRETD
+280 IRETE
-285 DEVERIGVNI
+285 DEVEKIGVNI
-295 AREKLKEADLVIA
+295 AREKLKDADLVIA
-308 IFDISREFD
+308 IFDISRDFD
-317 KDDEEILNLIK
+317 QDDKEILKLIEN
-328 DKKHITIL
+328 KKHIIIL

-346 DEEIEKY
+346 DDEIEKY

-368 VKKIENLIID
+368 VMKVEKLIID
-378 LFFDGELKISSDS
+378 LFFDGELQISSDT

-402 KEAKKSLLEVN
+402 RKAKKELLEVN
-413 ESLKKK
+413 ESLNKR

-432 IGHISEI
+432 IAHISEI

-453 SDFCIGKYKATI
+453 SDFCIGK

>member
-28 DDSINIID
+28 DNSINIID
-36 KIFKSASG
+36 KIFVSASG
-44 KKMAEAEN
+44 IKMAGAEN
-52 RKFLYGHIV
+52 RKFMYGHIF
-61 DGDKQ
+61 DGDKK

-104 ILSKGARLAEKG
+104 ILSKGARLAERG

-136 IDMIKAK
+136 IDMIKSK
-143 TDLSFDMGLNQLSGA
+143 TDISFDLGLNQLGGA
-158 LSEVLNKLKDEL
+158 LTEVLNKLKDEL

-188 EDAAYHDLIERSN
+188 EDVAYNDLIDRSK
-201 KILDK
+201 KILEK
-206 MDNLLDNSKNSR
+206 MDNLLENSKNSR

-260 IIEDYINLDGVLL
+260 VIEDYINLDGVLL
-273 KITDTAG
+273 KISDTAG

-285 DEVERIGVNI
+285 DEVEKIGVNI
-295 AREKLKEADLVIA
+295 AREKLKDADLVIA
-308 IFDISREFD
+308 IFDLSRDFD
-317 KDDEEILNLIK
+317 QDDKEILKLIEN
-328 DKKHITIL
+328 KKHIIIL
-336 NKDDLEQKIS
+336 NKDDLEQKIT
-346 DEEIEKY
+346 DKEIEKY
-353 FKDDYLRLSVMENES
+353 FKDDYLRLSVMENKS
-368 VKKIENLIID
+368 VLKVEKLIID
-378 LFFDGELKISSDS
+378 LFFDGELQISSET

-402 KEAKKSLLEVN
+402 KEAKKDLLEVN
-413 ESLKKK
+413 ESLNEK

-432 IGHISEI
+432 IAHISEI
-439 TGTIT
+439 TGAIT

-453 SDFCIGKYKATI
+453 SDFCIGK

>member
-36 KIFKSASG
+36 KIFVSASG
-44 KKMAEAEN
+44 VKMADAEN
-52 RKFLYGHIV
+52 RKFLYGHIC
-61 DGDKQ
+61 DGDKK

-136 IDMIKAK
+136 IDLIKAK
-143 TDLSFDMGLNQLSGA
+143 TDISFDLGLNQLGGA

-188 EDAAYHDLIERSN
+188 EDAAYNDLLDRSN
-201 KILDK
+201 KILEK
-206 MDNLLDNSKNSR
+206 MDKLLENSKNSR

-260 IIEDYINLDGVLL
+260 VIEDYINLDGVLL
-273 KITDTAG
+273 KISDTAG
-280 IRETD
+280 IRETE
-285 DEVERIGVNI
+285 DEVEKIGVNI
-295 AREKLKEADLVIA
+295 AREKLKDADLVIA
-308 IFDISREFD
+308 IFDISRDFD
-317 KDDEEILNLIK
+317 QDDKEILKLIEN
-328 DKKHITIL
+328 KKHIIIL

-346 DEEIEKY
+346 DDEIEKY

-368 VKKIENLIID
+368 VMKVEKLIID
-378 LFFDGELKISSDS
+378 LFFDGELQISSDT

-402 KEAKKSLLEVN
+402 REAKKELLEVN
-413 ESLKKK
+413 ESLNKR

-432 IGHISEI
+432 IAHISEI

-453 SDFCIGKYKATI
+453 SDFCIGK

>member
-1 MGNLNDTIAA
+1 MANLNDTIAA

-28 DDSINIID
+28 DDSVNIID
-36 KIFKSASG
+36 EIFVSASG

-52 RKFLYGHIV
+52 RKFLYGHIA
-61 DGDKQ
+61 DGDKL

-143 TDLSFDMGLNQLSGA
+143 TDISFDMGLNQLSGA

-188 EDAAYHDLIERSN
+188 EDAAYHDLMERSD
-201 KILDK
+201 KILEK

-285 DEVERIGVNI
+285 DEVEKIGVNI

-308 IFDISREFD
+308 IFDISRDFD
-317 KDDEEILNLIK
+317 KDDEEILNLIR

-336 NKDDLEQKIS
+336 NKDDLDQKIY

-378 LFFDGELKISSDS
+378 LFFDGELQISSDS
-391 VLSNLRHINAL
+391 ILSNIRHINAL
-402 KEAKKSLLEVN
+402 KEAKKALLEVN
-413 ESLKKK
+413 ESLKEK

-453 SDFCIGKYKATI
+453 SNFCIGK

>member
-36 KIFKSASG
+36 KIFVSASG
-44 KKMAEAEN
+44 TKMAEAEN
-52 RKFLYGHIV
+52 RKFLYGHIC
-61 DGDKQ
+61 DGDKK

-136 IDMIKAK
+136 IDLIKAK
-143 TDLSFDMGLNQLSGA
+143 TDISFDLGLNQLGGA

-188 EDAAYHDLIERSN
+188 EDAAYNDLLDRSN

-206 MDNLLDNSKNSR
+206 MDKLLENSKNSR

-260 IIEDYINLDGVLL
+260 VIEDYINLYGVLL
-273 KITDTAG
+273 KISDTAG
-280 IRETD
+280 IRETE
-285 DEVERIGVNI
+285 DEVEKIGVNI
-295 AREKLKEADLVIA
+295 AREKLKDADLVIA
-308 IFDISREFD
+308 IFDISRDFD
-317 KDDEEILNLIK
+317 QDDKEILKLIEN
-328 DKKHITIL
+328 KKHIIIL

-346 DEEIEKY
+346 DDEIEKY

-368 VKKIENLIID
+368 VMKVEKLIID
-378 LFFDGELKISSDS
+378 LFFDGELQISSDT

-402 KEAKKSLLEVN
+402 REAKKELLEVN
-413 ESLKKK
+413 ESLNKR

-432 IGHISEI
+432 IAHISEI

-453 SDFCIGKYKATI
+453 SDFCIGK

>member
-1 MGNLNDTIAA
+1 MMGNLNDTIAA

-28 DDSINIID
+28 EDSINIID
-36 KIFKSASG
+36 KIFVAAS
-44 KKMAEAEN
+44 KIKMKDAEN
-52 RKFLYGHIV
+52 RKFMYGHIY
-61 DGDKQ
+61 DEDKK

-136 IDMIKAK
+136 IDLIKAK
-143 TDLSFDMGLNQLSGA
+143 TDISFDLGLNQLSGA

-177 VANIDFPDEDI
+177 IANIDFPDEDI
-188 EDAAYHDLIERSN
+188 EDAAYNDLLDRSK

-206 MDNLLDNSKNSR
+206 IDNLLENSKNSR

-260 IIEDYINLDGVLL
+260 VIEDYINLDGVLL
-273 KITDTAG
+273 KISDTAG

-285 DEVERIGVNI
+285 DEVEKIGVNI
-295 AREKLKEADLVIA
+295 AREKLKDADLVIA
-308 IFDISREFD
+308 IFDLSRDFD
-317 KDDEEILNLIK
+317 EDDKEILKLIEN
-328 DKKHITIL
+328 KKHIIIL

-368 VKKIENLIID
+368 VMKVEKLIID
-378 LFFDGELKISSDS
+378 LFFDGELQISSDT

-402 KEAKKSLLEVN
+402 REAKKELLEVN
-413 ESLKKK
+413 ESLNKR

-432 IGHISEI
+432 IAHISEI

-453 SDFCIGKYKATI
+453 SDFCIGK